1 MTTPATTHDVTPR
14 FAEPRV
20 RALTVADAQG
30 YSVFAERLFRDT
42 YVDGYDPSDIDAYVA
57 QSFSAAKQSSEI
69 TEPGGRVLV
78 IEDDVNGLLGF
89 AHLRQ
94 TPAPAALDGRFAL
107 EISRFYVDRP
117 WHGRGL
123 ARVLMSACIAEA
135 RSRGAD
141 ALWLLVYQD
150 NPRAVAFYEKSGFSR
165 AGTQPF
171 TLGSRVDQDWLMVRV
186 IAGS

>member
-1 MTTPATTHDVTPR
+1 MTTTEGVTHR
-14 FAEPRV
+14 FAEPHI
-20 RALTVADAQG
+20 RALSPAEAPR
-30 YSVFAERLFRDT
+30 YSEFAERLFRET
-42 YVDGYDPSDIDAYVA
+42 YVDGYDPADIDLYVA
-57 QSFSAAKQSSEI
+57 HAFSPEQQALEL

-78 IEDDVNGLLGF
+78 IEDSQSGLLGF

-94 TPAPAALDGRFAL
+94 TPPPAALDGRFAV
-107 EISRFYVDRP
+107 EIARFYVDRP
-117 WHGRGL
+117 WHGRGI

-150 NPRAVAFYEKSGFSR
+150 NPRAVAFYEKSGFRR

-171 TLGSRVDQDWLMVRV
+171 RLGNRVDQDWLMVRV
-186 IAGS
+186 IAGT

>member
-1 MTTPATTHDVTPR
+1 MTTTREVTHR

-20 RALTVADAQG
+20 RALGVSDAAR
-30 YSVFAERLFRDT
+30 YSAFAERLFRET
-42 YVDGYDPSDIDAYVA
+42 YADGYDPADIEAYVA
-57 QSFSAAKQSSEI
+57 LSFSPEQQSEEL

-78 IEDDVNGLLGF
+78 IEDERNGLLGF

-94 TPAPAALDGRFAL
+94 TAVPAVLDGRFAL

-141 ALWLLVYQD
+141 SLWLLVYQ
-150 NPRAVAFYEKSGFSR
+150 NNGRAVAFYEKCGFNR

-171 TLGSRVDQDWLMVRV
+171 KLGRRIDQDWLMVRV
-186 IAGS
+186 IAGT

>member
-1 MTTPATTHDVTPR
+1 MTTTSQVGHR

-20 RALTVADAQG
+20 RALDTADAAAL
-30 YSVFAERLFRDT
+30 SAFAERLFRET
-42 YVDGYDPSDIDAYVA
+42 YAGGYDPADIDDYVA
-57 QSFSAAKQSSEI
+57 HAFSPGKQSFEL

-78 IEDDVNGLLGF
+78 MEDSQNGLLGF

-94 TPAPAALDGRFAL
+94 TPPPPALDGRLAV

-117 WHGRGL
+117 WHGRGI

-141 ALWLLVYQD
+141 ALWLQVYQ
-150 NPRAVAFYEKSGFSR
+150 NNERAVAFYEKSGFKKS
-165 AGTQPF
+165 GTATF
-171 TLGSRVDQDWLMVRV
+171 RMGRRIDDDWVMVRIV
-186 IAGS
+186 AGS

>member
-1 MTTPATTHDVTPR
+1 MTAPPDVSPR

-20 RALTVADAQG
+20 RALSVADAAS
-30 YSVFAERLFRDT
+30 YSAFAERLFRDT
-42 YVDGYDPSDIDAYVA
+42 YVDGYDPADIDLYVA
-57 QSFSAAKQSSEI
+57 DAFSTAKQTSEI
-69 TEPGGRVLV
+69 KEPGGRVLA
-78 IEDDVNGLLGF
+78 IEDDRHGLLGF

-94 TPAPAALDGRFAL
+94 TPAPSALDGRFAR

-150 NPRAVAFYEKSGFSR
+150 NARAIAFYEKSGFKR
-165 AGTQPF
+165 AGSQPF
-171 TLGSRVDQDWLMVRV
+171 QLGRRVDQDWVMVRIV
-186 IAGS
+186 AGS

>member
-1 MTTPATTHDVTPR
+1 MTTTQDVTHR

-20 RALTVADAQG
+20 RALTTADAAQ
-30 YSVFAERLFRDT
+30 YSAFAERLFRAS
-42 YVDGYDPSDIDAYVA
+42 YEKGYDKADIDDYISH
-57 QSFSAAKQSSEI
+57 SFSEAQQIAEI
-69 TEPGGRVLV
+69 SEPGGRVLA
-78 IEDDVNGLLGF
+78 IEDAQHGLLGY

-94 TPAPAALDGRFAL
+94 TPVPPALDGRFGL
-107 EISRFYVDRP
+107 EIARFYVDRP
-117 WHGRGL
+117 WHGRGI

-150 NPRAVAFYEKSGFSR
+150 NPRAIAFYEKSGFRRS
-165 AGTQPF
+165 GTQPF
-171 TLGSRVDQDWLMVRV
+171 KLGRRVDQDWVMVRI

>member
-1 MTTPATTHDVTPR
+1 MTSSQDLTPR

-20 RALTVADAQG
+20 RALSVADAAR
-30 YSVFAERLFRDT
+30 YSAFAERLFRET
-42 YVDGYDPSDIDAYVA
+42 YADGYDPADIDEYIAHA
-57 QSFSAAKQSSEI
+57 FSLEKQASELN
-69 TEPGGRVLV
+69 EPGGRVLV
-78 IEDDVNGLLGF
+78 IEDDRNGLLGY

-94 TPAPAALDGRFAL
+94 SPAPPALAGRFAL

-117 WHGRGL
+117 WHGSGL
-123 ARVLMSACIAEA
+123 ARVLMAACIAEG

-141 ALWLLVYQD
+141 AMWLLVYQD
-150 NPRAVAFYEKSGFSR
+150 NGRAVAFYEKAGFKR

-171 TLGSRVDQDWLMVRV
+171 KLGSRVDQDWVMVRM

>member
-1 MTTPATTHDVTPR
+1 MTTTPDAAARHR

-20 RALTVADAQG
+20 RALSASDATA
-30 YSVFAERLFRDT
+30 YSAFAERLFRET
-42 YVDGYDPSDIDAYVA
+42 YVDGYEPADIDDYVSHA
-57 QSFSAAKQSSEI
+57 FSPQQQTAEL

-78 IEDDVNGLLGF
+78 VEDGVDGLLGF

-94 TPAPAALDGRFAL
+94 TPSPPALAGRFAL
-107 EISRFYVDRP
+107 EVSRFYVDRP
-117 WHGRGL
+117 WHGRGI

-141 ALWLLVYQD
+141 ALWLLVYQQ
-150 NPRAVAFYEKSGFSR
+150 NARAVAFYEKSGFKR

-171 TLGSRVDQDWLMVRV
+171 KLGRRIDQEWVMVRLV
-186 IAGS
+186 AGT

>member
-1 MTTPATTHDVTPR
+1 MTTTREVTHR

-20 RALTVADAQG
+20 RALAVGDAAR
-30 YSVFAERLFRDT
+30 YSAFAERLFRDT
-42 YVDGYDPSDIDAYVA
+42 YADGYDPADIEAYVA
-57 QSFSAAKQSSEI
+57 HSFSPEQQSEEL

-78 IEDDVNGLLGF
+78 IEDGPNGLLGF

-94 TPAPAALDGRFAL
+94 TAAPAVLDGRFAL

-141 ALWLLVYQD
+141 SLWLLVYQ
-150 NPRAVAFYEKSGFSR
+150 NNGRAVAFYEKCGFHR

-171 TLGSRVDQDWLMVRV
+171 KLGSRVDQDWLMVRV
-186 IAGS
+186 IAGT

>member
-1 MTTPATTHDVTPR
+1 MTTVPGTTHR
-14 FAEPRV
+14 FAEAYV
-20 RALTVADAQG
+20 RALSTADAAH
-30 YSVFAERLFRDT
+30 YSAFAERLFRET
-42 YVDGYDPSDIDAYVA
+42 YVEGYDPADIDDYVSK
-57 QSFSAAKQSSEI
+57 SFSPAQQTAELM
-69 TEPGGRVLV
+69 EPGGRVLA
-78 IEDDVNGLLGF
+78 IEDSQHGLLGF

-94 TPAPAALDGRFAL
+94 TPPPPALDGRFAV

-117 WHGRGL
+117 WHGRGI

-150 NPRAVAFYEKSGFSR
+150 NPRAVAFYEKSGFTR

-171 TLGSRVDQDWLMVRV
+171 YLGRRVDQDWLMVRV
-186 IAGS
+186 IAGT

>member
-1 MTTPATTHDVTPR
+1 MTTVPHR
-14 FAEPRV
+14 FAEAHV
-20 RALTVADAQG
+20 RALSVAEAARF
-30 YSVFAERLFRDT
+30 SEFAERLFRET
-42 YVDGYDPSDIDAYVA
+42 YVDGYDPADIDAYVSK
-57 QSFSAAKQSSEI
+57 SFSAEQQAAEL

-78 IEDDVNGLLGF
+78 MEDAENGLLGF

-94 TPAPAALDGRFAL
+94 TPVPAVLEGRFGL
-107 EISRFYVDRP
+107 EISRFYIDKP
-117 WHGRGL
+117 WHGRGI

-150 NPRAVAFYEKSGFSR
+150 NPRAVGFYEKSGFRR

-171 TLGSRVDQDWLMVRV
+171 QLGSRVDQDWLMVRV
-186 IAGS
+186 IAGT